1 MTLVFLLKLLQNNQ
15 NKQDKN
21 EACPK
26 GMRLIFLS
34 KFLGIPYAGGMA
46 AFVAAPAKKDIAT
59 LQPSTST
66 LLTQ

>member
-1 MTLVFLLKLLQNNQ
+1 MRRV
-15 NKQDKN
+15 
-21 EACPK
+21 PK
-26 GMRLIFLS
+26 GCALFFLS

-46 AFVAAPAKKDIAT
+46 VFVAAPAKKGIAT